1 MMRRSNLMFALFLVS
16 SLSLT
21 VFAGAQTM
29 AAERRPSLS
38 ADMSNAG
45 TASVL
50 TTASVVTPTR
60 GTQVGFVDST
70 GFPVYVFDL
79 DLGKPGTSQCNAV
92 CAAHW
97 PAIPAPATG
106 ALSAP
111 WGTIVRSDGT
121 KQLTYADRPL
131 YTYAGDRTS
140 KQRAK
145 GDLENA
151 QGGIWRLAQAQATN
165 GPANM
170 P

>member
-1 MMRRSNLMFALFLVS
+1 MFALFLVS

-50 TTASVVTPTR
+50 TAASVVTPTR

-70 GFPVYVFDL
+70 G
-79 DLGKPGTSQCNAV
+79 NAV

-121 KQLTYADRPL
+121 KQLTYEDRPL
-131 YTYAGDRTS
+131 
-140 KQRAK
+140 
-145 GDLENA
+145 
-151 QGGIWRLAQAQATN
+151 
-165 GPANM
+165 
-170 P
+170 